1 MKKSSPGTEGGAK
14 TDVLTSRFHFTQAG
28 GQSTETIDRLLFKPV
43 MVIVDITHEPPA
55 VVVPGLIDTNDK
67 ADEAFRLV
75 EAARGCTS
83 CAQRTRLP
91 PGPASGPDDG
101 YRRQVEKNVPAL
113 F

>member
-43 MVIVDITHEPPA
+43 MVIVDITHETAA

-67 ADEAFRLV
+67 ADEAFRLI

-83 CAQRTRLP
+83 CAADAITSRPCIR
-91 PGPASGPDDG
+91 A
-101 YRRQVEKNVPAL
+101 R
-113 F
+113 

>member
-1 MKKSSPGTEGGAK
+1 
-14 TDVLTSRFHFTQAG
+14 
-28 GQSTETIDRLLFKPV
+28 
-43 MVIVDITHEPPA
+43 MVFVDITHETAA

-91 PGPASGPDDG
+91 PGPATGHDDG
-101 YRRQVEKNVPAL
+101 YRERVEKNVPA
-113 F
+113 

>member
-43 MVIVDITHEPPA
+43 MVIVDITHETA
-55 VVVPGLIDTNDK
+55 AFVVPGRIDANDK
-67 ADEAFRLV
+67 ADDAFRLF
-75 EAARGCTS
+75 EAARGFTS

-101 YRRQVEKNVPAL
+101 SRRRVEKNVPA
-113 F
+113 